1 MSPRFRHG
9 SGPGGAFLLSAA
21 LTASIF
27 FSGSVCAA
35 DSPGRPKIGLALSGG
50 GARGAAHIGVLRV
63 LEEMRVPVDY
73 VAGTSMGSIVGG
85 FYATGM
91 TPDELEE
98 MLLGIDW
105 ELAFSDK
112 PRREDLSFRRK
123 QDGDDYPISFQLGW
137 RDRKL
142 RMPKGLLQGQ
152 NLNAILTSLTLPV
165 ALVDDFDKLAIP
177 FRAVAAD
184 IVNGEKVVIDHGNLA
199 TAMRASMSIP
209 GFFAP
214 VEIDGKMLVD
224 GGIASNLPIEAVR
237 EMGADIVIAIDISTP
252 LMKREQLQSAL
263 SITAQ
268 LTGLLT
274 RRNTEHEIST
284 LGGKDVLIVPLLGGI
299 GSGSFARAVEA
310 VPLGE
315 TAAREAASSL
325 AALSLPEQEYAA
337 HLSARGRPDNLPPT
351 IDFVNVE
358 TGSKLSKD
366 VVTSRLH
373 VKTGEPLDFAELT
386 KDIDQIYGLGIF
398 ERVDSSLVREGDETG
413 LLVRTIRKSW
423 GPNYLNFGL
432 EMESDLDG
440 GSSFNF
446 RTRLTVTEINRWGAE
461 WRSDVQVGERPFFIT
476 EFFQPLGGA
485 FSGYFI
491 APRLEFE
498 EFTAFLF
505 DKETA
510 IANFRVDRKLVALDV
525 GKQFGSWGE
534 ARFGAF
540 YEAADAE
547 LKIGGIPPFLDPD
560 DLNIPPEIFDSS
572 EFDSGGLRLGFAYDT
587 FDSLNFPRRGTRA
600 GAALLVSLEEFGAD
614 KDFKSFGGRISHA
627 RTIGFNTFILRGMFG
642 SVFDGRAPIQD
653 TFALGGLF
661 NISGLGRDQL
671 RGQKAILGAVTY
683 YRQIAGKTA
692 APPKVPVYAGFSL
705 ETGNTWQEKEDIKLN
720 TFIPAGSVFLG
731 LDTFL
736 GPIYVAYGYAEGGMD
751 AFYFFLG
758 RGF

>member
-1 MSPRFRHG
+1 LILF
-9 SGPGGAFLLSAA
+9 SGAVCAGGA
-21 LTASIF
+21 
-27 FSGSVCAA
+27 A
-35 DSPGRPKIGLALSGG
+35 DRPGRPKIGLALSGG

-63 LEEMRVPVDY
+63 LGEMRVPVDC

-85 FYATGM
+85 FYAAGM

-137 RDRKL
+137 RDKKL
-142 RMPKGLLQGQ
+142 RMPKGLIQGQ

-177 FRAVAAD
+177 YRAVAAD
-184 IVNGEKVVIDHGNLA
+184 IVTGEKVVIDRGNLA

-209 GFFAP
+209 GIFAP

-224 GGIASNLPIEAVR
+224 GGIASNLPVETVR
-237 EMGADIVIAIDISTP
+237 AMGADIVIAVDISTP

-268 LTGLLT
+268 LSGFLT
-274 RRNTEHEIST
+274 RRNTEYEIST
-284 LGGKDVLIVPLLGGI
+284 LGGKDVLIVPVLGGI
-299 GSGSFARAVEA
+299 GSGSFAKAGEA
-310 VPLGE
+310 VPIGE
-315 TAAREAASSL
+315 TAAREAAPGL
-325 AALSLPEQEYAA
+325 TALSLPEQEYAA
-337 HLSARGRPDNLPPT
+337 HLSARGRPDPAPPT
-351 IDFVNVE
+351 INFVNVE
-358 TGSKLSKD
+358 TDSKLSGD
-366 VVTSRLH
+366 VVSSRLH
-373 VKTGEPLDFAELT
+373 AEVGKPLDFVELK

-398 ERVDSSLVREGDETG
+398 ERVDSALVREGDETG
-413 LLVRTIRKSW
+413 LLVKTVRKSW

-432 EMESDLDG
+432 ELESDLDG
-440 GSSFNF
+440 GSNFNF

-476 EFFQPLGGA
+476 EFYQPLGGA

-505 DKETA
+505 DDDTA
-510 IANFRVDRKLVALDV
+510 IADFRVDRKLIALDV
-525 GKQFGSWGE
+525 GKQFASWGE
-534 ARFGAF
+534 ARLGVF
-540 YEAADAE
+540 YETADAE
-547 LKIGGIPPFLDPD
+547 LKIGGLPFVADLDNLD
-560 DLNIPPEIFDSS
+560 DNLDISSSIFDDSD
-572 EFDSGGLRLGFAYDT
+572 FDSGGLSLAFAYDT
-587 FDSLNFPRRGTRA
+587 LDSLNFPRRGTKA
-600 GAALLVSLEEFGAD
+600 TAALLVSLEEFGAD
-614 KDFKSFGGRISHA
+614 ESFKSFGGRISHA
-627 RTIGFNTFILRGMFG
+627 RTIGFNTFTFKGVYG
-642 SVFDGRAPIQD
+642 TVFDEEAPIQD

-661 NISGLGRDQL
+661 NLSGLGRDQL
-671 RGQKAILGAVTY
+671 RGQQAILGILGY
-683 YRQIAGKTA
+683 YRQIAGKSA

-705 ETGNTWQEKEDIKLN
+705 EAGNTWQEKEDIKLD

-736 GPIYVAYGYAEGGMD
+736 GPVYLAYGYAEGGRD

>member
-27 FSGSVCAA
+27 FSGSICAA

-85 FYATGM
+85 FYAAGM
-91 TPDELEE
+91 SPDKLEE
-98 MLLGIDW
+98 VLLGIDW

-123 QDGDDYPISFQLGW
+123 QDGDDYPISLQLGW

-142 RMPKGLLQGQ
+142 RMPKGLIQGQ

-165 ALVDDFDKLAIP
+165 ALVDDFDDFSIP
-177 FRAVAAD
+177 YRAVAAD
-184 IVNGEKVVIDHGNLA
+184 IVTGEKVVIGSGNLA

-209 GFFAP
+209 GIFAP
-214 VEIDGKMLVD
+214 VEIDGMMLVD
-224 GGIASNLPIEAVR
+224 GGIASNLPVETVR
-237 EMGADIVIAIDISTP
+237 AMGADIVIAVDISTP

-268 LTGLLT
+268 LSGFLT
-274 RRNTEHEIST
+274 RRNTVYEIST
-284 LGGKDVLIVPLLGGI
+284 LGEKDVLIVPLLGDI
-299 GSGSFARAVEA
+299 GSGSFAKAGEA
-310 VPLGE
+310 VPIGE
-315 TAAREAASSL
+315 TAAREAAPGL
-325 AALSLPEQEYAA
+325 TALSLPEQEYAA
-337 HLSARGRPDNLPPT
+337 HLSSRGRPDPAPPK
-351 IDFVNVE
+351 IDFVKVE
-358 TGSKLSKD
+358 TDGKLADD
-366 VVTSRLH
+366 VISSLLQAEVGT
-373 VKTGEPLDFAELT
+373 PLDFAEHK

-398 ERVDSSLVREGDETG
+398 ERVDSALVREGDETG
-413 LLVRTIRKSW
+413 LLVKTVRKSW

-505 DKETA
+505 DDDTA

-534 ARFGAF
+534 ARLGVF
-540 YEAADAE
+540 YETADAE
-547 LKIGGIPPFLDPD
+547 LKIGGFPPVSDLDTLD
-560 DLNIPPEIFDSS
+560 IRSSIFDDSD
-572 EFDSGGLRLGFAYDT
+572 FDSGGLSLAFAYDT
-587 FDSLNFPRRGTRA
+587 LNSLNFPRRGTKA
-600 GAALLVSLEEFGAD
+600 TAALLVSLEELGAD
-614 KDFKSFGGRISHA
+614 ESFKSFGGRISHA
-627 RTIGFNTFILRGMFG
+627 RTIGFNTFTFKGVYG
-642 SVFDGRAPIQD
+642 SVFDEEAPIQD

-661 NISGLGRDQL
+661 NLSGLGRDQL
-671 RGQKAILGAVTY
+671 RGQQAILGVLGY
-683 YRQIAGKTA
+683 YRQIAGKSA

-705 ETGNTWQEKEDIKLN
+705 EAGNTWQEKKDIKLD

-736 GPIYVAYGYAEGGMD
+736 GPVYLAYGYAEGGRD